1 MDNQPNWAENVEA
14 AQVGSSGLRRATVS
28 FLVISAAL
36 FWAEAAHAQPKP
48 TPEPTAHE
56 AAPRLTS
63 QAAPPADTPAEQ
75 PEARPAPVEDG
86 MAYAFE
92 ATGVEGEL
100 ADYLVSVS
108 TLQAR
113 SEAPA
118 ASRAVLFRRI
128 EKDLER
134 FEAALKSRGYYA
146 YRLAHRVEFDQ
157 QPIKVA
163 FDVDPGPPYQ
173 LDSFDILYG
182 APGSDGLVVDPAALG
197 VEVGGP
203 ALSEPT
209 AAAPARLLRRL
220 GEAGYPL
227 AKIAKRSAVVDHDAK
242 AMRVTLTVEEGPRA
256 VFGKIE
262 SKGLDRVDHDYV
274 VRVADLPP
282 GARFDVARIDDARR
296 RLFSTGL
303 FEGLQIEFAEQAT
316 PEGALD
322 ILIEATERDR
332 RTISLGLNYSTTE
345 GAGGDVEWTHRNLF
359 GQDEDLT
366 LTFRV
371 AELEQSARAE
381 LAAPNFWRLGQ
392 RAFVASEA
400 VREDTDA
407 FEERRLQV
415 EAGLSRPYGQRWRVG
430 GGGELAIAET
440 IENGISEDNVVLA
453 FPLFATYEGADDPFD
468 PSKGYKLDFRATP
481 AAVTLDTTEAF
492 MTLAA
497 GGSTYAKVTDDR
509 TLILAARSRAAVI
522 IGADRNQIPAGRRL
536 YAGGG
541 GSIRGFEFQSVGPL
555 DGGGDPDGGKSLL
568 EFGLEAR
575 WRVTEDIGI
584 VPFIDGGSAF
594 PDIEPDFGDVRFG
607 AGLGLRY
614 YTPIGP
620 LRLDVATPIDRRDG
634 ENLIEVYISLGQS
647 F

>member
-1 MDNQPNWAENVEA
+1 MDIRANWAENVEIA
-14 AQVGSSGLRRATVS
+14 RIRSSGLRRTPLS
-28 FLVISAAL
+28 LLVLCVAL
-36 FWAEAAHAQPKP
+36 FAAGMTHAQPTP
-48 TPEPTAHE
+48 TPEPTARE

-63 QAAPPADTPAEQ
+63 QAPPQSPAKEAEAPPEKVD
-75 PEARPAPVEDG
+75 DG
-86 MAYAFE
+86 LAYTFE
-92 ATGVEGEL
+92 ALGVDGEL
-100 ADYLVSVS
+100 QAYLVGVS
-108 TLQAR
+108 ALQAR

-134 FEAALKSRGYYA
+134 FEAALKARGYYA
-146 YRLAHRVEFDQ
+146 YRLAHRVEFDKR
-157 QPIKVA
+157 PIKIA
-163 FDVDPGPPYQ
+163 FDVDPGPQYR
-173 LDSFDILYG
+173 LESFDIVYS
-182 APGSDGLVVDPAALG
+182 APTADGLIVDPAELG
-197 VEVGGP
+197 VKVGGP

-209 AAAPARLLRRL
+209 AAAPARLLRGL

-227 AKIAKRSAVVDHDAK
+227 AKIARRSAVVDHDAK

-262 SKGLDRVDHDYV
+262 TKGLEQVDHDYV
-274 VRVADLPP
+274 VRVANLPP

-303 FEGLQIEFAEQAT
+303 FEGLQVEIAEQAS
-316 PEGALD
+316 PAGALD

-366 LTFRV
+366 LTFRG

-381 LAAPNFWRLGQ
+381 LAAPNFGRLGQ
-392 RAFVASEA
+392 RVFVASEA

-430 GGGELAIAET
+430 GGGEIAIAET
-440 IENGISEDNVVLA
+440 IENGIAEDNVVFA
-453 FPLFATYEGADDPFD
+453 FPLFATYDGADDPFD
-468 PSKGYKLDFRATP
+468 PSKGYKLDFRVTP

-492 MTLAA
+492 MTFSA

-522 IGADRNQIPAGRRL
+522 VGADRNQIPAGRRL

-575 WRVTEDIGI
+575 WRVTENIGI

-634 ENLIEVYISLGQS
+634 ENIIEVYISLGQS